1 MTTLCWIIVS
11 GLLMSAIALV
21 GRATLLLTEARLR
34 ALLLPMVALAAD
46 ALHKF
51 IGGLAVAGAFLID
64 VRVGRPIERQ
74 KC

>member
-1 MTTLCWIIVS
+1 
-11 GLLMSAIALV
+11 
-21 GRATLLLTEARLR
+21 LLLTEARLR

-64 VRVGRPIERQ
+64 VRVGIDLPRFSQPVITEDFKTSANSFGVR
-74 KC
+74 